1 VGALFGLGGV
11 QYLSD
16 IMFETSIS
24 VIITDK
30 DIMLN
35 MSKFNFL
42 SYEEWKIAKQNIILE
57 LNTTNT
63 MVMSEQNYSES
74 MYVAEKEIFFKCY
87 NPHIIEQNYLD
98 NVTDFCDNAIKF
110 QNEKVYNEYM
120 HGYRYIRIEECINK
134 GKIVE
139 FYWETMINNVNVK
152 D

>member
-42 SYEEWKIAKQNIILE
+42 SYEE
-57 LNTTNT
+57 
-63 MVMSEQNYSES
+63 
-74 MYVAEKEIFFKCY
+74 
-87 NPHIIEQNYLD
+87 
-98 NVTDFCDNAIKF
+98 
-110 QNEKVYNEYM
+110 
-120 HGYRYIRIEECINK
+120 
-134 GKIVE
+134 
-139 FYWETMINNVNVK
+139 
-152 D
+152 